1 MKYST
6 LPQIRALFAMK
17 LIGRMCGRLM
27 LPLLLGTVM
36 GTPLLCAQQ
45 INAPSDLNQQTSQ
58 LLLRRIDQLEGRVTE
73 LEAALAKK
81 ATEPPSP
88 APPQA
93 ALPPQPQ
100 TEPQA
105 QPAES
110 QGMDMNKTL
119 LRIRGFSDITF
130 HGNDHIHDTP
140 QCQAYTCFP
149 SSFTIGQVN
158 LFVTSDLSERFKF
171 LSEIVFESDE
181 FNNFGV
187 DLERMQLQYSQNDYL
202 NISVGRYHTAI
213 GYYNTAYHHSTWF
226 QTTTGRPFLFE
237 FEDKGGP
244 LPIHN
249 VGASLFGRIPSGAV
263 GLHYVVEIGNGR
275 ASRSYVPPLGQN
287 ATAVQNYVDE
297 NSHKAFNVALFA
309 RPDSIRGLQVGFSA
323 YHDVLTP
330 GVPVRI
336 GETILAA
343 HAVFIRPNF
352 EWLNEALVIR
362 HTPQGGRVFDTPGGY
377 TQISKRFGS
386 YRPYF
391 RYQYLNAADSEPLFP
406 DIRLRAGPSLGVRYD
421 PTDFVALKF
430 QYDYTSLRA
439 NPAINGLA
447 LQAGFTF

>member
-1 MKYST
+1 
-6 LPQIRALFAMK
+6 
-17 LIGRMCGRLM
+17 
-27 LPLLLGTVM
+27 
-36 GTPLLCAQQ
+36 
-45 INAPSDLNQQTSQ
+45 
-58 LLLRRIDQLEGRVTE
+58 
-73 LEAALAKK
+73 
-81 ATEPPSP
+81 
-88 APPQA
+88 
-93 ALPPQPQ
+93 
-100 TEPQA
+100 
-105 QPAES
+105 
-110 QGMDMNKTL
+110 MDVNKTL

-130 HGNDHIHDTP
+130 HGSDHLHSP

-158 LFVTSDLSERFKF
+158 LFVTSELSERFKF

-226 QTTTGRPFLFE
+226 QTTTGRPFLFD

-249 VGASLFGRIPSGAV
+249 VGASVYGRIPSGAV
-263 GLHYVVEIGNGR
+263 GLHYVVEVGNGR

-309 RPDSIRGLQVGFSA
+309 KPDRIPGLQVGFSA

-330 GVPVRI
+330 GVPARI

-343 HAVFIRPNF
+343 HAVFIRTNF

-362 HTPQGGRVFDTPGGY
+362 HTPQGGRLYDTPGGY

-439 NPAINGLA
+439 NPAMNGLA